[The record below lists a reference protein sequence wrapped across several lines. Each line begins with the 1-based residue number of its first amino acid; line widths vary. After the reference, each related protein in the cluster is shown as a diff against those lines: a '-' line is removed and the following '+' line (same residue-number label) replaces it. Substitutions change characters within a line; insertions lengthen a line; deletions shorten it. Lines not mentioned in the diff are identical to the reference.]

1 MKRMAAIIGA
11 ALAVSLAGA
20 LAAAAGAAAPQI
32 THLDRIVA
40 VVNKE
45 IVTYTEL
52 AEQTAEAERQL
63 SKQGTR
69 LPERAVLER
78 QVLERLILIKAQLQL
93 ARDSGINVDEIQLDR
108 AVQRIAEGNHMSL
121 PEFRQ
126 TLARDGVDFE
136 HFRQEVREQIMLNR
150 LREREVDERIQVSDS
165 EIDLLLEETR
175 QAAGAQVE
183 YNVSHILV
191 RVPEQASPEQVER
204 ARQKA
209 DKVRAEAAGGGG
221 FATLAASYSDAPDAL
236 QGGALGWR
244 GRERLPELFAQA
256 LATMKPGELSAVL
269 RSAAGFHIVRLNDR
283 RESSVAEKPVPQ
295 THVRH
300 ILVRTSEIVSE
311 ADARRRLAEL
321 RERVVTGGAD
331 FAALARQYSEDGS
344 AANGGDLGW
353 VYEHDTVPEFE
364 RAMDALAPG
373 EVSQPVKSPFGWH
386 LIQVLQR
393 RTADVSPERKRLQL
407 RQILRARK
415 ADEAYQEWLRQL
427 RDQTYVEVRLED
439 K

>member
-1 MKRMAAIIGA
+1 MSIKRIAAVLGA
-11 ALAVSLAGA
+11 VLGVALAG
-20 LAAAAGAAAPQI
+20 AAGAAAPQVAL
-32 THLDRIVA
+32 LDRVVA
-40 VVNKE
+40 VVNKD

-52 AEQTAEAERQL
+52 EEQTAEAERQL
-63 SKQGTR
+63 RKQGTP
-69 LPERAVLER
+69 LPARSVLER
-78 QVLERLILIKAQLQL
+78 QVLEQLILRKAQLQL
-93 ARDSGINVDEIQLDR
+93 AGESGIRVDEIQLDR
-108 AVQRIAEGNHMSL
+108 AVQRIAEGNHLSL

-136 HFRQEVREQIMLNR
+136 HFRQEVREQIILNR
-150 LREREVDERIQVSDS
+150 LRERDVDEKVQVSES
-165 EIDLLLEETR
+165 EVDLLLEEAK
-175 QAAGAQVE
+175 QASGAQVE

-191 RVPEQASPEQVER
+191 RVPEQASPEQLER

-209 DKVRAEAAGGGG
+209 EKVRAEALAGGQ

-244 GRERLPELFAQA
+244 GRERLPELFTQA
-256 LATMKPGELSAVL
+256 LATMQPGGVSEVL
-269 RSAAGFHIVRLNDR
+269 RSPAGFHLVKLNDR
-283 RESSVAEKPVPQ
+283 RESSAAEKPVPQ

-300 ILVRTSEIVSE
+300 ILVRTSEVVSE
-311 ADARRRLAEL
+311 TDAQRRLANL
-321 RERVVTGGAD
+321 RERIVTGGAD
-331 FAALARQYSEDGS
+331 FATLARQYSEDGS

-353 VYEHDTVPEFE
+353 MYEHDTVPEFE
-364 RAMDALAPG
+364 RAMDALKPG
-373 EVSQPVKSPFGWH
+373 EISQPVKTPFGWH
-386 LIQVLQR
+386 LIQVLER
-393 RTADVSPERKRLQL
+393 RTADPSPERKRMQV